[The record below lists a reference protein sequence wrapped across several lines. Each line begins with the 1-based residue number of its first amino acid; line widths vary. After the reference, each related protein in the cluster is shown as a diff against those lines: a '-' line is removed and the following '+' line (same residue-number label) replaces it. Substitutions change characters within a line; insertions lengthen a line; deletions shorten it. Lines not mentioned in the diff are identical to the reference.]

1 MTTRSLM
8 EMAMMLQVT
17 SKRSIL
23 PVFLIALALV
33 AGSTFNAW
41 AADHAGNLRQ
51 PTVCTEQY
59 LPVCGR
65 INAVVKTYSN
75 ACFARAAGAMV
86 IAQGPCR
93 PSKDSLRPN

>member
-1 MTTRSLM
+1 
-8 EMAMMLQVT
+8 MMFQMT
-17 SKRSIL
+17 SKRTIL
-23 PVFLIALALV
+23 PVSLIALALV

-41 AADHAGNLRQ
+41 ATDDVGNLRR

-65 INAVVKTYSN
+65 INTVVKTYSN
-75 ACFARAAGAMV
+75 ACFARAAGATV

-93 PSKDSLRPN
+93 PSKDGLRPN